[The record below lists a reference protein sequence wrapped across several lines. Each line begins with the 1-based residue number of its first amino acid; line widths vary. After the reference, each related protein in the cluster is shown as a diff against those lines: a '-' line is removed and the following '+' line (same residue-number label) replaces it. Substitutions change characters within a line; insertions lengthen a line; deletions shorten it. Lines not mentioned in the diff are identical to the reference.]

1 MLDATLWQYWEGEGR
16 ESYPKGESVRA
27 FQVAS
32 HVQNFIPPKIFFLNL
47 YSLSPHIEHLPTSTK
62 LIKRPVD

>member
-1 MLDATLWQYWEGEGR
+1 MAILGRGGEGELSQRRER
-16 ESYPKGESVRA
+16 ESISSGESC
-27 FQVAS
+27 S
-32 HVQNFIPPKIFFLNL
+32 KLHSSKDFFLNL